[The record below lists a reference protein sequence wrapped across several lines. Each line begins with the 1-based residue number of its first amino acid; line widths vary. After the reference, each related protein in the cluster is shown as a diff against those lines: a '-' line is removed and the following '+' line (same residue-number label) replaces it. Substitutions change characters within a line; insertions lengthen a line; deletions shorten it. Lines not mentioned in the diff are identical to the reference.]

1 MLVEHDVS
9 IDAVYSIGKKTALQV
24 AEEEGERA
32 VVTML
37 KEKYIPRGLTVP
49 VYEVKEEQR
58 IQFFRRRRRRRG
70 SFDRFDKA
78 GRYIP
83 ESSSDDASS
92 SSSLEEE
99 VSDDDDDSSDE
110 ETFSSDDD
118 EHDDEDDVSS
128 SENSE
133 DSVEDFL

>member
-9 IDAVYSIGKKTALQV
+9 IDDVYSIGKKTALQV

-32 VVTML
+32 VVKVF
-37 KEKYIPRGLTVP
+37 KEQYIARGLTVP

-78 GRYIP
+78 G
-83 ESSSDDASS
+83 
-92 SSSLEEE
+92 
-99 VSDDDDDSSDE
+99 
-110 ETFSSDDD
+110 
-118 EHDDEDDVSS
+118 
-128 SENSE
+128 
-133 DSVEDFL
+133 